1 MIRKLATITTTAFAA
16 IALASC
22 STSTPSAL
30 SASHPAALAR
40 SAAAARAARLAALA
54 KPATCDHTYIPRWG
68 VATCD
73 AWDRLDAKQR
83 AVFSGPGRGGVIQ
96 SVSFPTPTTVTVNI
110 CARAV
115 ATATGV
121 TKAWPG
127 TEWVALRTA
136 GSWSGHTWVPD
147 QPQIAGFSCAG
158 I

>member
-73 AWDRLDAKQR
+73 AWARLDAKE
-83 AVFSGPGRGGVIQ
+83 RGVAGQPMRGIVVQ
-96 SVSFPTPTTVTVNI
+96 SVAITGTTATLDY
-110 CARAV
+110 CARGSVTSTGKYRISWPGSQWGALV
-115 ATATGV
+115 ATGPASAANPTSI
-121 TKAWPG
+121 
-127 TEWVALRTA
+127 TEA
-136 GSWSGHTWVPD
+136 S
-147 QPQIAGFSCAG
+147 FSCAN